1 MTNSF
6 LNKVLKVLL
15 VSGIFGLLS
24 LFYKNRSSGPF
35 YLDYLSVYGYFIS
48 LSIGATFLI
57 LLMYLTRAGWG
68 VVIKRVPEHLMS
80 LLPIYALLFIPILF
94 GLDHIFEWLDPSHI
108 AHDPLIQA
116 KLPYLNLEFF
126 VARNI
131 LYFVVFSVVSS
142 YYWKNSIRQDNS
154 NKEESIEITRNLQR
168 KSPLA
173 ILLMSLVTSFASF
186 DWLMSLYPHWFST
199 IFGIYY
205 FAGCMVF
212 VLAVT
217 ILIYEILLRYKL
229 VKDYPNTE
237 HFHDLSKLLYGFVI
251 FWSYV
256 SFSQYFLTWYANI
269 PEFTQ
274 WYYPRLI
281 GEWKVLF
288 FTLIILHFLLPL
300 FGFMSRHV
308 KRSSMGRIGFCILF
322 IIIHYL
328 DIRFIVYPNF
338 TNVNKISG
346 NEYLLL
352 ITFTLIIVPLISF
365 KILKYK
371 ILPENDPRYSESKKL
386 ENAL

>member
-1 MTNSF
+1 MNKTI
-6 LNKVLKVLL
+6 LNKIFKVLL
-15 VSGIFGLLS
+15 FTGVSSLLL
-24 LFYKNRSSGPF
+24 LFYKNRSAGEF

-68 VVIKRVPEHLMS
+68 IVVKRIPEHIMS

-116 KLPYLNLEFF
+116 KLPYLNLPFF
-126 VARNI
+126 VTRNI
-131 LYFVVFSVVSS
+131 IYFVVFSVIST

-154 NKEESIEITRNLQR
+154 NIEESIEITKQLQR
-168 KSPLA
+168 KSPVSL
-173 ILLMSLVTSFASF
+173 LLMSLVTSFASF

-212 VLAVT
+212 ILAVT
-217 ILIYEILLRYKL
+217 ILAYELLIRYK
-229 VKDYPNTE
+229 VIKDYPNTE

-274 WYYPRLI
+274 WYYPRI
-281 GEWKVLF
+281 HGEWKILF
-288 FTLIILHFLLPL
+288 YTLILLHFVLPL

-308 KRSSMGRIGFCILF
+308 KRSSLGRISFCILF

-328 DIRFIVYPNF
+328 DMRFIVYPNF
-338 TNVNKISG
+338 TEINSISG

-352 ITFTLIIVPLISF
+352 VIFSLIIIPLIGF
-365 KILKYK
+365 KTIKHK
-371 ILPENDPRYSESKKL
+371 VLPENDPRFNESKKL